1 MREEEAMAREKPEQ
15 KAPRFEI
22 YRGAEAKDYGEHNV
36 MSMDD
41 LTPAIAEGL
50 GHYMV
55 GPDDAHGQIVELVYA
70 APGFSLSKV
79 WFKSGFPLPLH
90 SHTSDCLY
98 YILAGSLKFG
108 EEVLGPGDG
117 FFVGSDV
124 PYTYTAGP
132 EGVEV
137 LEFRDTEKLNIRFMA
152 RNKTFWEK
160 AGKKIAA
167 NSEIWK
173 KEPRP
178 SALAKDTAAK

>member
-1 MREEEAMAREKPEQ
+1 MAREKAEQ
-15 KAPRFEI
+15 KAPSFEI
-22 YRGAEAKDYGEHNV
+22 YRGAEAKDYGAHNV

-50 GHYMV
+50 GHYMI

-160 AGKKIAA
+160 AGQKIAA
-167 NSEIWK
+167 NRETWK
-173 KEPRP
+173 NEKRP
-178 SALAKDTAAK
+178 STLPKGEAAE